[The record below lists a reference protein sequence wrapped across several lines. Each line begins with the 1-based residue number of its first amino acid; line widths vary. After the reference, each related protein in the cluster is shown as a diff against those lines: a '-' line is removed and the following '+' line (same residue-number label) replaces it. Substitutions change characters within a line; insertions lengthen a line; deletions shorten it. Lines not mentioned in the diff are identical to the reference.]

1 MRDDLQRM
9 VWGRVAAIRKRVVMS
24 PRKRRTAAEGAV
36 HPGFIDL
43 NTKLAQASRRIKGNR
58 HGRRPE

>member
-1 MRDDLQRM
+1 MRDLQRTL
-9 VWGRVAAIRKRVVMS
+9 WGRVASIRKRVVKA

-36 HPGFIDL
+36 HPGFMDL
-43 NTKLAQASRRIKGNR
+43 NRKLARASEQVRGNR